1 MVFLFMHIC
10 LLIIGT
16 QHNNKLIL
24 GVPWWPSGSGIA
36 IAVAEVRSLA
46 WELLHFTEIGKKKK
60 KNPKLMIQVY
70 KNK

>member
-36 IAVAEVRSLA
+36 IAVAEVWTLG
-46 WELLHFTEIGKKKK
+46 WEILFFKKIEKKKK